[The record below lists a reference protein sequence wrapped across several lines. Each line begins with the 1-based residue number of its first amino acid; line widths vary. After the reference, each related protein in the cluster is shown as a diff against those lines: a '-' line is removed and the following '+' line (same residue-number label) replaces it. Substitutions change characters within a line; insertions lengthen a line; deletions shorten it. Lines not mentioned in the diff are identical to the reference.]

1 MNNISNVDTLEDP
14 RNPYLKKRFHKIQGD
29 ARIASVYTAARMEE
43 GMEQRREKMIRS
55 KKRARTTFQKLR
67 AECYHDAFY
76 RDKTGMEYQIQEELN
91 RAKRVK
97 LPVQN
102 VLEVLHL
109 ATEFVEETNC
119 YMSVL
124 PLEVAELVA
133 CYVVS

>member
-1 MNNISNVDTLEDP
+1 MDTIELP
-14 RNPYLKKRFHKIQGD
+14 RNAYLKKRCQKIQGD
-29 ARIASVYTAARMEE
+29 AHIASVHRAARMEE
-43 GMEQRREKMIRS
+43 RMEARRERMIRS
-55 KKRARTTFQKLR
+55 KKRARTTFEKLR

-76 RDKTGMEYQIQEELN
+76 RDKTGIEYQVQEELI

-97 LPVQN
+97 VPVRN